1 MGPIVAALYFAA
13 HSVAIP
19 LTLIVDAG
27 HGGDDPGAM
36 SQKLREKNITLA
48 VALKLQKALK
58 KRPEA
63 PPVLL
68 TRHSDATLALD
79 ERVGVGELLPQAYFL
94 SLHVND
100 SSHRKDHGVVIY
112 AYGMTMPA
120 PKSRHNPVEPLGP
133 PPEDLAKESG
143 RFALAIAESLR
154 AQKFA
159 VEGVV
164 HSDYYVLRNRRHP
177 SVLVELGYLSNTKD
191 RERLAKADYQQ
202 RLADALA
209 KAVAG
214 YFSRRPGLPKK

>member
-1 MGPIVAALYFAA
+1 MGPIVAVLFFAA
-13 HSVAIP
+13 HGVAIP
-19 LTLIVDAG
+19 RTLIVDAG

-36 SQKLREKNITLA
+36 RQKLREKNITLA

-58 KRPEA
+58 KRPDA

-68 TRHSDATLALD
+68 TRRSDATLALD
-79 ERVGVGELLPQAYFL
+79 ERVDFGALLPDAYFL

-100 SSHRKDHGVVIY
+100 SSRRKDHGVVVY
-112 AYGMTMPA
+112 AYGTTVPA
-120 PKSRHNPVEPLGP
+120 PKARHNPVAPLGP
-133 PPEDLAKESG
+133 PPEELARESG
-143 RFALAIAESLR
+143 RFALAIVEALR

-164 HSDYYVLRNRRHP
+164 HSDYYVLRNHRHP

-191 RERLAKADYQQ
+191 RERLARSDYQQ

-209 KAVAG
+209 KAAAG
-214 YFSRRPGLPKK
+214 YFSRL